1 MSINVAA
8 QGEAHIEAI
17 GSLEDDAGGDAHA
30 VATVGFDIVFNGS
43 AGEVGQLIAGAT
55 IIAQKLVV
63 PRHAGVGLPV
73 GAVVA
78 VESFGLGSQTIA

>member
-8 QGEAHIEAI
+8 EGDAYVEAI
-17 GSLEDDAGGDAHA
+17 GGFEDDAAGDAHA
-30 VATVGFDIVFNGS
+30 VATIGFDIVFYGS
-43 AGEVGQLIAGAT
+43 AGEVSQLIAGAT

-63 PRHAGVGLPV
+63 PRHAGVSLPL

-78 VESFGLGSQTIA
+78 IQGLGIGD